1 MAPEGSGMCV
11 NARAHL
17 EGEAGSG
24 AEGRMAA
31 SEPSQTERRGL
42 VLRDAR
48 QRQSHPRRFGGVQ
61 C

>member
-1 MAPEGSGMCV
+1 MAPEGSGMRV

-31 SEPSQTERRGL
+31 SEPS
-42 VLRDAR
+42 
-48 QRQSHPRRFGGVQ
+48 
-61 C
+61 